1 MKKTLNENNNIEA
14 NWKTIAIIFASAVLG
29 GFFLIMSIFK
39 TIENSQ
45 QIKVDP
51 LPNANQLAK
60 KRIEISSNNETHIYE
75 VYIADNNQSRATG
88 LMNIKTMPDNE
99 GMLFVFQESQNQSFW
114 MKNTFIPLDI
124 IFFDSNKKFINYHGN
139 TRPLDESIRY
149 TSDRPAK
156 YVLELNAGKAN
167 DLNLN
172 SESSFKILD

>member
-1 MKKTLNENNNIEA
+1 LKKTLNENNSINA

-88 LMNIKTMPDNE
+88 LMNI
-99 GMLFVFQESQNQSFW
+99 
-114 MKNTFIPLDI
+114 
-124 IFFDSNKKFINYHGN
+124 
-139 TRPLDESIRY
+139 
-149 TSDRPAK
+149 
-156 YVLELNAGKAN
+156 
-167 DLNLN
+167 
-172 SESSFKILD
+172 